1 VPTVAAASAIV
12 GADGDSHGIPAS
24 SLCLD
29 STTMNTVLNLIWLV
43 LSGFWLF
50 LSYMLAGIIC
60 CILIVTIPFGIA
72 SFRIGF
78 YALWPFGRRVVS
90 RPDAGVFSFLGNVI
104 WVIVAG
110 IWIAIEHIL
119 SGIALCI
126 TIIGIPLGIANFK
139 MVPIALMPLGK
150 EIVDAHDP
158 RAVMI

>member
-1 VPTVAAASAIV
+1 
-12 GADGDSHGIPAS
+12 
-24 SLCLD
+24 
-29 STTMNTVLNLIWLV
+29 MNTVLNIIWLV

-72 SFRIGF
+72 SFRIGL
-78 YALWPFGRRVVS
+78 YALWPFGRRIVDK
-90 RPDAGVFSFLGNVI
+90 PDAGVFSFLGNVI

-110 IWIAIEHIL
+110 IWIALEHIV

-150 EIVDAHDP
+150 EIVDTSSQMDFAH
-158 RAVMI
+158 